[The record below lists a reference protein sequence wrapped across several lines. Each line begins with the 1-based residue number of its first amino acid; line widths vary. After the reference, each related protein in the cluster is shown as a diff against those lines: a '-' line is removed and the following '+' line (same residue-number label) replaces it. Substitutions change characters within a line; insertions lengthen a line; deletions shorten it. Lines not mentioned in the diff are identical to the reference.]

1 MPLRLVWRL
10 TALQFGAPGVDDRAG
25 VAAVVE
31 QVLVEAFVS
40 EPAVE
45 TLDEPVLLWLSR
57 CDIVP
62 QHRSLLIPNQHRFRS
77 HLGAVVTDDHQ

>member
-1 MPLRLVWRL
+1 M
-10 TALQFGAPGVDDRAG
+10 
-25 VAAVVE
+25 
-31 QVLVEAFVS
+31 LVEAFVS

-62 QHRSLLIPNQHRFRS
+62 R
-77 HLGAVVTDDHQ
+77 AVVTDDHQWPTAMLSNPVEFADRAVRLTTTYLPSALFI